1 MILYSN
7 ISFQFQRRI
16 ISTTLRCNSPY
27 FVISKPTRTYTSA
40 SIQLDAKMSS
50 LYNQSIPVM
59 IKYLHN
65 ISKILDKTVAY
76 ADEKGL
82 KHDEILSFRLR
93 EDMRP
98 SVISLELHSVVLC
111 PHSQANIC
119 SSALVFLTRSSQCP
133 TRQNSSVPA
142 SYCFLRST

>member
-1 MILYSN
+1 MILYRS

-16 ISTTLRCNSPY
+16 ISTTFRCNIPY
-27 FVISKPTRTYTSA
+27 FATSNRTRTYTSFPVP
-40 SIQLDAKMSS
+40 LNPKMSS

-65 ISKILDKTVAY
+65 VSKILDKTVAY

-82 KHDEILSFRLR
+82 KHDEILAFRLR

-98 SVISLELHSVVLC
+98 SVDFS
-111 PHSQANIC
+111 
-119 SSALVFLTRSSQCP
+119 
-133 TRQNSSVPA
+133 
-142 SYCFLRST
+142 